1 MHCRKKKQR
10 GPAAASQQLGV
21 LLYISSQKSVTLIEF
36 TVKTL
41 LIAHNWSGQ
50 AAQSERDTRCL
61 SSCHHTSIIILI
73 EQARLK
79 LTLDLC
85 DVITSTTPHPTPA
98 GRAGAVGS
106 EGLFV
111 MKNLC

>member
-21 LLYISSQKSVTLIEF
+21 LLYISSQKSVILIEF

-41 LIAHNWSGQ
+41 IIAHNQSAQ
-50 AAQSERDTRCL
+50 EAQSEKDTRCL

-73 EQARLK
+73 KEASLNY
-79 LTLDLC
+79 LH
-85 DVITSTTPHPTPA
+85 PPTPPP
-98 GRAGAVGS
+98 S
-106 EGLFV
+106 QLDEQEMWGLRV
-111 MKNLC
+111 CL